1 VPSFH
6 DIMQDYRPAD
16 NQAIDQRRMLSSAL
30 LVRFILLVGATI
42 VIATLPWPYPL
53 WMKAVPIAIWTLQG
67 IVTSRS
73 LPSASTPHDV
83 RIISRWL
90 LGVDTLVA
98 AAVTYLYIPLYHDVW
113 AFMLVLIIF
122 GSTQDRR
129 MAPIVTGAVMTAV
142 IVAAWQYPASRPAS
156 VVNPWNIA
164 IDIAVVWMVAVGMEL
179 FLRAI
184 WDRSLS
190 LAAESAQ
197 MKSAASAQAA
207 LRVASEAQA
216 EHMQR
221 VIELAVTLMRE
232 RELGPLLDRIL
243 DATTQTFGFRCGAIM
258 TAERDREVFAYRSVR
273 GYAADQTRRL
283 MVREVPFAQA
293 SLKTDVKFQLRPS
306 VFYAPVERQA
316 WHTDPLTCF
325 RPELALLPREHRNAW
340 HEADTLVFTLTSST
354 GETIGLLCPDAPLDG
369 LVPSME
375 TIDNVAMFAR
385 LAAAAIEN
393 VYLASVEPH
402 REAAQRVARTLDLTA
417 AIFTERD
424 LDALLHRIVSATLD
438 SFGFNAGT
446 ILLREA
452 GRDAYVRRAAVGFPR
467 EVEGAEVSGAS
478 LREMMNERTRV
489 RDTFYY
495 VPMELNVQGGVT
507 RDPNRANLPRLES
520 GQWHESDLILFPIFD
535 SNKSL
540 IGVLTPDDPKDRRV
554 PAYETIQ
561 QLETFARI
569 AGLAIETALIRSM
582 ATSNSL

>member
-1 VPSFH
+1 
-6 DIMQDYRPAD
+6 
-16 NQAIDQRRMLSSAL
+16 MLSSAL
-30 LVRFILLVGATI
+30 LVRLMLVIGAAF
-42 VIATLPWPYPL
+42 VIFALPWPYPTWL
-53 WMKAVPIAIWTLQG
+53 KVVPLAIWGAQQF
-67 IVTSRS
+67 IAARS
-73 LPSASTPHDV
+73 LRLATTSDDV
-83 RIISRWL
+83 KNISRWL
-90 LGVDTLVA
+90 LAIDTIVS
-98 AAVTYLYIPLYHDVW
+98 AAVTYLYIPMYHDVW
-113 AFMLVLIIF
+113 AFMLVLVIF

-129 MAPIVTGAVMTAV
+129 VAPIVSGAAASAV
-142 IVAAWQYPASRPAS
+142 ILGSWYRPAS
-156 VVNPWNIA
+156 PPLEQVSPWTIA
-164 IDIAVVWMVAVGMEL
+164 IDLAVIWMIAIGMDL

-184 WDRSLS
+184 WDRSQS
-190 LAAESAQ
+190 LAVESAQ
-197 MKSAASAQAA
+197 MKDIAAGQAA
-207 LRVASEAQA
+207 LREASEAQTGR
-216 EHMQR
+216 MQR

-283 MVREVPFAQA
+283 MVREVPFAQ
-293 SLKTDVKFQLRPS
+293 SNLKLDTKFQIRPS
-306 VFYAPVERQA
+306 VYYAPVERQS
-316 WHTDPLTCF
+316 WHTDALTCY
-325 RPELALLPREHRNAW
+325 RPELALLPRDKRNAW

-354 GETIGLLCPDAPLDG
+354 GEIIGLLCPDAPLDG
-369 LVPSME
+369 LVPSAE

-424 LDALLHRIVSATLD
+424 LDALLHRIISATLD

-507 RDPNRANLPRLES
+507 RDPNRAILPRLES
-520 GQWHESDLILFPIFD
+520 GQWHENDVILFPIFD

-561 QLETFARI
+561 ALEVFARI
-569 AGLAIETALIRSM
+569 AGLAIETALIRAM
-582 ATSNSL
+582 ASSGRI